1 LLLVVTFLSCE
12 EEPHL
17 ELDSPETITEVPRS
31 SFNSRSYVNMDDIPE
46 VIGSLEKRMGSKVSK
61 SGLGLGNKISAKDY
75 EVFLDSIAQV
85 VNEGSNTNYTFALD
99 VKGAGPNEFYNLV
112 VGKTPDGEIKDPI
125 VVRYALEQEDMD
137 YFMNGGTDLKR
148 LNAKYSYY
156 NFERFFDENLK
167 MTASGNEGCGSGYI
181 GGGSGGGPMVPPGGS
196 IQTSGFGVTVTTN
209 FQTGHVTTVP
219 YDFNIS
225 VTDENG
231 NTEVNSGQAYSQNLD
246 GVFAT
251 NYGQQDIDPIV
262 LPPETATFNQDNKAT
277 QDQNGTINLGCT
289 SSSHLDG
296 AGWHING
303 CEESGT
309 GQHNKGSVTA
319 KEGDCEIP
327 EGTMATL
334 TTFTLMIL
342 NKTSGYI
349 GLNLA
354 NPVDWSRY
362 LWLSHRVIPVCI
374 PINQFVEGEGQSNE
388 AKNLVAAAQL
398 KMMQENMINYNPLV
412 KYPENSTYETDYPRL
427 TEYLKNELPNIAD
440 NQIVVNLIHDYT
452 DTPKET
458 IKEALQWGKGPE
470 IVITDLDGD
479 KVGSYRGFFDSSE
492 LNKLYLDT
500 GLVLALENA
509 PSIEASSAL
518 SFFIAITIL
527 HEYSHLGDTV
537 YGDSF
542 WGNGWLDC
550 GFCDENE
557 VGKLFEGELFDEEIW
572 WDNYEIIFKRTGGF

>member
-1 LLLVVTFLSCE
+1 MKKLLPYLAFSLLLVVTFLSCE

-85 VNEGSNTNYTFALD
+85 ANEGSNTNYTFALD

-137 YFMNGGTDLKR
+137 YFLNGGTDLKR

-167 MTASGNEGCGSGYI
+167 MTASGTGDCGSGFI
-181 GGGSGGGPMVPPGGS
+181 GGGSGGGPTVPPGGS

-374 PINQFVEGEGQSNE
+374 PINQFVEGHGQSNE
-388 AKNLVAAAQL
+388 AKLL
-398 KMMQENMINYNPLV
+398 
-412 KYPENSTYETDYPRL
+412 S
-427 TEYLKNELPNIAD
+427 NELQQFMMSD
-440 NQIVVNLIHDYT
+440 S
-452 DTPKET
+452 
-458 IKEALQWGKGPE
+458 
-470 IVITDLDGD
+470 LDD
-479 KVGSYRGFFDSSE
+479 FEQEYRTQMSSSEMAIFDS
-492 LNKLYLDT
+492 
-500 GLVLALENA
+500 
-509 PSIEASSAL
+509 L
-518 SFFIAITIL
+518 SFFEQTAYLFNAQKATWKAEALYPNSFYNGKGDAFRHAYFNALNSIL
-527 HEYSHLGDTV
+527 LGVTLAEDLATAHEDKPAPPNYTNYFKEVQMDLFNNQVGRTKKD
-537 YGDSF
+537 
-542 WGNGWLDC
+542 WLSD
-550 GFCDENE
+550 GYQSLAESILDAMVN
-557 VGKLFEGELFDEEIW
+557 GELRYLS
-572 WDNYEIIFKRTGGF
+572 NLQGGGVSGRATNQSQLIPTN

>member
-1 LLLVVTFLSCE
+1 
-12 EEPHL
+12 
-17 ELDSPETITEVPRS
+17 
-31 SFNSRSYVNMDDIPE
+31 
-46 VIGSLEKRMGSKVSK
+46 MGSKVSK

-85 VNEGSNTNYTFALD
+85 ANEGSNTNYTFALD

-137 YFMNGGTDLKR
+137 YFLNGGTDLKR

-167 MTASGNEGCGSGYI
+167 MTASGTGDCGSGFI
-181 GGGSGGGPMVPPGGS
+181 GGGSGGGPTVPPGGS
-196 IQTSGFGVTVTTN
+196 IQTSGFGVSVTTN

-262 LPPETATFNQDNKAT
+262 LPPETATFNQDNRAT
-277 QDQNGTINLGCT
+277 QDQNGTINLGCSG
-289 SSSHLDG
+289 SSYLDG

-319 KEGDCEIP
+319 KAGDCEIP

-334 TTFTLMIL
+334 TMFTLMIL
-342 NKTSGYI
+342 NNVSDHLD
-349 GLNLA
+349 LNLA
-354 NPVDWSRY
+354 VPLDWSRY
-362 LWLSHRVIPVCI
+362 LWMSHHIAPETAS
-374 PINQFVEGEGQSNE
+374 INQFINENGQSEE
-388 AKNLVAAAQL
+388 AKQLADRIQLAMMDNLEV
-398 KMMQENMINYNPLV
+398 INFSPLI
-412 KYPENSTYETDYPRL
+412 KYPENNNYESQYPKL
-427 TEYLKNELPNIAD
+427 TEYLKNQLPTVANISKITNAIHEFTQLPLS
-440 NQIVVNLIHDYT
+440 QIQHD
-452 DTPKET
+452 
-458 IKEALQWGKGPE
+458 LQWGEGPE
-470 IVITDLDGD
+470 VHIVQLDNFCPTCSDDTAGHYD
-479 KVGSYRGFFDSSE
+479 DE
-492 LNKLYLDT
+492 NPENANKIYLDIDIINDLESGQISET
-500 GLVLALENA
+500 DADAFLFFIGTTVLHEFVHWGENNNPDFFYLGEEGVQFEIRAYGYDVNPDTANLALDRLN
-509 PSIEASSAL
+509 
-518 SFFIAITIL
+518 
-527 HEYSHLGDTV
+527 
-537 YGDSF
+537 
-542 WGNGWLDC
+542 N
-550 GFCDENE
+550 
-557 VGKLFEGELFDEEIW
+557 
-572 WDNYEIIFKRTGGF
+572 